1 VPPADRSGPEHPG
14 GSDPAGGAGRR
25 GGRPSLG
32 PRKGFPLR
40 LSPEL
45 MEQLRAWAAQDMRS
59 LNAHIEYL
67 LRDALRRRR
76 GRGSRED

>member
-1 VPPADRSGPEHPG
+1 M
-14 GSDPAGGAGRR
+14 
-25 GGRPSLG
+25 G

-45 MEQLRAWAAQDMRS
+45 MEELRAWASQDMRS
-59 LNAHIEYL
+59 LNAHIEFL

-76 GRGSRED
+76 GGGAQGD